1 MRRQLL
7 FLLLFV
13 VGTAAAGEKWYESG
27 ELLEME
33 AVPCG
38 YDQKGGKGLAG
49 SIIGTDSEHRKTKEM
64 LCPEYLLQSEK
75 ILYRIR
81 PKDEKKPALLPIG
94 EKAQFRI
101 DKDKM
106 KLRVPESGEMKERD
120 YYVISMTRRST
131 PQAAK
136 AAETA
141 SATK

>member
-1 MRRQLL
+1 MRMRFLALML
-7 FLLLFV
+7 F
-13 VGTAAAGEKWYESG
+13 AASVATAGEKWYESG

-64 LCPEYLLQSEK
+64 LCPEYLLQTDR

-81 PKDEKKPALLPIG
+81 PKEEKKPVILPVG
-94 EKAQFRI
+94 EKAEFRI

-106 KLRVPESGEMKERD
+106 KLRVREGDDLKERD
-120 YYVISMTRRST
+120 YYVISMTRCST

-141 SATK
+141 APTK

>member
-1 MRRQLL
+1 MRPR
-7 FLLLFV
+7 FLGLILFV
-13 VGTAAAGEKWYESG
+13 VSLATAGEKWYESG

-38 YDQKGGKGLAG
+38 YDQKGGKSLAG
-49 SIIGTDSEHRKTKEM
+49 SIIGTDSEQRKTKEM

-81 PKDEKKPALLPIG
+81 PKDEKKPAILPIG

-106 KLRVPESGEMKERD
+106 KLRVPESGEMKERE
-120 YYVISMTRRST
+120 YYVISMTRRSGGQST
-131 PQAAK
+131 K
-136 AAETA
+136 APETA
-141 SATK
+141 AATK